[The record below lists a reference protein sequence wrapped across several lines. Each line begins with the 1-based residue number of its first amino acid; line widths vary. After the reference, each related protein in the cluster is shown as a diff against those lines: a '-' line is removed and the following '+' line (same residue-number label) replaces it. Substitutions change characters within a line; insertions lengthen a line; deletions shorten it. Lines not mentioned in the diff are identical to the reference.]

1 MRLEV
6 DIPHEELPK
15 PRLDVRLSVFGN
27 SLVVNYDGE
36 CFHGDGEAMPVGG
49 GCMLGCDGRFWDA
62 ASGPLGALASIGET
76 PGAEASLAERRTLLN
91 VEYLHFAA
99 GLLGHTEGVSLSLS
113 SSARDALASWDE
125 ALAEEPDLSLFEGE
139 LLPHQGEA
147 LQWMRARTAQGRG
160 FGLLADEMGL
170 GKTVTA
176 TAYVSCLAAEVGAPR
191 VLVVCPTSVVDGWV
205 EHLERHAPSL
215 LVVRVS
221 GSQSQRDSIIHS
233 LYNVAITSYGC
244 LRRDAYAYSA
254 TWLDCVIFDEAQ
266 ALKGRGTKTHAAARV
281 MRAPRRFALSG
292 TPVPNSVREL
302 QALFACLDES
312 YLGSAKSF
320 DARFTRPIEERGDAF
335 AAETLRRLVEP
346 CVKRRLKEEVLSLPP
361 KKEFEVAVELGPEE
375 RATYDALERRLRER
389 LASMTDEA
397 FEKRERVGV
406 LGELTRLRQAATSL
420 LAVRDDCVGAPTKL
434 RLAADL
440 AVSLLTEGHKGVVVH
455 TLFVEGVVAP
465 LGQMLAERGVANAC
479 LTGKVPPR
487 ERPRVIGRLLCGEVR
502 VLIVTSAGG
511 EGINLQDGADAV
523 LLLTPWYNHALLDQA
538 ADRIYR
544 YGQANEVAVYSFV
557 SRGTVEERMVR
568 MQDRKYA
575 TVSLAI
581 LQRGRSL
588 SQLSR
593 MELLAILGEVEK
605 SQ

>member
-6 DIPHEELPK
+6 EVPHDELPK
-15 PRLDVRLSVFGN
+15 PRIDARLSVFGDK
-27 SLVVNYDGE
+27 VVVEYDGE
-36 CFHGDGEAMPVGG
+36 CFHGDCEAMPVGE
-49 GCMLGCDGRFWDA
+49 GCLLGCDGRIWDA

-76 PGAEASLAERRTLLN
+76 PGVEASLTERRTLLD
-91 VEYLHFAA
+91 VEHLHFAV
-99 GLLGHTEGVSLSLS
+99 GLLGHTEGVSLHLDDSVR
-113 SSARDALASWDE
+113 AALASWDE
-125 ALAEEPDLSLFEGE
+125 ALTEEPDLSLFVGE

-147 LQWMRARTAQGRG
+147 LRWMRARTARGRG

-170 GKTVTA
+170 GKTVVA
-176 TAYVSCLAAEVGAPR
+176 TAYLACLAAEVGAPR

-221 GSQSQRDSIIHS
+221 GSQSQRASIIHS

-244 LRRDAYAYSA
+244 LRRDAYTYSA

-375 RATYDALERRLRER
+375 RMAYDALEGRLRER
-389 LASMTDEA
+389 LSAMSDEA
-397 FEKRERVGV
+397 YEKERVGV

-420 LAVRDDCVGAPTKL
+420 LAVHSDYVGVPAKL
-434 RLAADL
+434 GLAADL
-440 AVSLLTEGHKGVVVH
+440 VARLLAEGRKGVVVH
-455 TLFVEGVVAP
+455 TLFVEGVVDP
-465 LGQMLAERGVANAC
+465 LRRLMAERGVESDC
-479 LTGKVPPR
+479 LTGAVPPR
-487 ERPRVIGRLLCGEVR
+487 ERPRVIGRLLDGEVR
-502 VLIVTSAGG
+502 ALIVTSAGG

-544 YGQANEVAVYSFV
+544 FGQTHEVDVYRLV
-557 SRGTVEERMVR
+557 SHGTVEERMVR
-568 MQDRKYA
+568 MQDRKYES
-575 TVSLAI
+575 VSLTV
-581 LQRGRSL
+581 LQRSRSL

-593 MELLAILGEVEK
+593 MELLAILGEAEE
-605 SQ
+605 S